1 MKAFQGAK
9 AKIVRRFGVNIFETD
24 KYDRI
29 LGRRKF
35 PPGMHG
41 PTKRI
46 GKISEYGKQLIEK
59 QKMKFMYG
67 MTEKQFRNF
76 YEKAERKKGAT
87 GINLLQMLETR
98 LDNFIFRSGW
108 SSSRAQARQLIRH
121 NHILLNGKKA
131 NIPSMIVKTGSKIDM
146 GKKEVSRSLV
156 NDYIADNQWRDV
168 PNWINSKKESSEI
181 VMGRRP
187 ERDEMPAF
195 LNEQLVV
202 ELYSK

>member
-98 LDNFIFRSGW
+98 LDNFTDSFSGSVHTRWKFATTKNTIIF
-108 SSSRAQARQLIRH
+108 IRFKNIDPESTNYFGFCSLKCFH
-121 NHILLNGKKA
+121 KILK
-131 NIPSMIVKTGSKIDM
+131 
-146 GKKEVSRSLV
+146 LV
-156 NDYIADNQWRDV
+156 
-168 PNWINSKKESSEI
+168 I
-181 VMGRRP
+181 VMQ
-187 ERDEMPAF
+187 M
-195 LNEQLVV
+195 L
-202 ELYSK
+202 LY

>member
-98 LDNFIFRSGW
+98 LDNVEYQIF
-108 SSSRAQARQLIRH
+108 SRQENTEL
-121 NHILLNGKKA
+121 KKR
-131 NIPSMIVKTGSKIDM
+131 T
-146 GKKEVSRSLV
+146 KKEAALELV
-156 NDYIADNQWRDV
+156 L
-168 PNWINSKKESSEI
+168 WIEKLFKDKNK
-181 VMGRRP
+181 P
-187 ERDEMPAF
+187 ER
-195 LNEQLVV
+195 
-202 ELYSK
+202 

>member
-1 MKAFQGAK
+1 MKTFQGAK
-9 AKIVRRFGVNIFETD
+9 GKIVRRFGINIFETD
-24 KYDRI
+24 KYDKV
-29 LGRRKF
+29 LNRRKY

-41 PTKRI
+41 PTKRSS
-46 GKISEYGKQLIEK
+46 KISEYGKQLIEK

-87 GINLLQMLETR
+87 GMNLLQMLETR

-108 SSSRAQARQLIRH
+108 AVTRVQARQLVNH

-131 NIPSMIVKTGSKIDM
+131 NIPSMMVKTGNKIDM
-146 GKKEVSRSLV
+146 GKRAASRSLV
-156 NDYIADNQWRDV
+156 NQYIEENQWRDV
-168 PNWINSKKESSEI
+168 PNWINSRKESSEI
-181 VMGRRP
+181 VMGRTP

>member
-76 YEKAERKKGAT
+76 YEKAERKKGRKHRT
-87 GINLLQMLETR
+87 EKKNQKGSG
-98 LDNFIFRSGW
+98 FR
-108 SSSRAQARQLIRH
+108 
-121 NHILLNGKKA
+121 
-131 NIPSMIVKTGSKIDM
+131 TC
-146 GKKEVSRSLV
+146 LV
-156 NDYIADNQWRDV
+156 D
-168 PNWINSKKESSEI
+168 
-181 VMGRRP
+181 
-187 ERDEMPAF
+187 
-195 LNEQLVV
+195 
-202 ELYSK
+202 